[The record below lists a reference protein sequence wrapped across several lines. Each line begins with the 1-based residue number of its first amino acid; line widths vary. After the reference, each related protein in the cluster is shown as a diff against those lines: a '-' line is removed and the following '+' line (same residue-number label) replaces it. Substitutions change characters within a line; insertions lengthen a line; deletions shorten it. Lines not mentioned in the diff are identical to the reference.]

1 MTEISSRNQR
11 VADQIQRELATLI
24 QIEMKD
30 PRIGLVSITGV
41 DISRDLGYANVY
53 VTVLNTLS
61 DSKELNHST
70 LAAPGELDKLEV
82 EDNLNALRQ
91 AAGYLRTM
99 LAKRLEIR
107 SVPKLQFHYDS
118 SIEKG
123 QQLSDLID
131 NALAAD
137 REQHPDN

>member
-1 MTEISSRNQR
+1 MSETSSRNQR

-30 PRIGLVSITGV
+30 PRIGMVSITGV

-61 DSKELNHST
+61 DSEELNHASLT
-70 LAAPGELDKLEV
+70 NPGEIDKLEV
-82 EDNLNALRQ
+82 EENLKTLRQ
-91 AAGYLRTM
+91 AAGFLRSM

-118 SIEKG
+118 SVERG
-123 QQLSDLID
+123 RQLSDLID

-137 REQHPDN
+137 QEQR

>member
-1 MTEISSRNQR
+1 MTEISPRNQR

-61 DSKELNHST
+61 DSKELNRST

-118 SIEKG
+118 SVEKG